1 VKGWEGWCSSSRA
14 VARARCDGKCTSEAA
29 AGGWSGGLL
38 WMLAAYMGRA
48 WFAEAC
54 AHRQASAQRTSTA
67 LSARSSVASVAS
79 CRISWT
85 APCANRRRTRS
96 QSRKAHPTT
105 TQDLWKRPGRIK
117 LGMIAPNEYAFG
129 CVAGRVPCA
138 RARAPTPTARRRR
151 RQLAQMVA
159 KLVATRWVVFRPRC
173 WRELL
178 PPPMPSPSP
187 TAWCRSRELPLRA
200 VPAAA
205 PPILNTCRQ

>member
-1 VKGWEGWCSSSRA
+1 MASAHQKQQRVDGAADCSGCWR
-14 VARARCDGKCTSEAA
+14 R
-29 AGGWSGGLL
+29 
-38 WMLAAYMGRA
+38 MGRA

-85 APCANRRRTRS
+85 AVQIAAA
-96 QSRKAHPTT
+96 RKTMEEA
-105 TQDLWKRPGRIK
+105 RIK

-151 RQLAQMVA
+151 RRLARMVA
-159 KLVATRWVVFRPRC
+159 NLVATRWVAFRPWC